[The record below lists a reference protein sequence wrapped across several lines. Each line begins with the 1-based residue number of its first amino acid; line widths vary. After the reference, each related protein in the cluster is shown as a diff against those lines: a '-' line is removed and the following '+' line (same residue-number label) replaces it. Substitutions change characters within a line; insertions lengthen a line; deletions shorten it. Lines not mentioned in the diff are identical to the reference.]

1 MPQAIT
7 VLLIDDN
14 PADLTLA
21 QEAFE
26 DHSAHVTL
34 ITCNDGAKAIALLK
48 DSSRALPDV
57 IVLDVNMPVMSGF
70 DVLRIIRDDEELRHL
85 PVVMLSTSGSEA
97 DIGQAYDL
105 IASSYML
112 KNASFT
118 EFVGQIEQFV
128 KFWTGCQF
136 KRPRRA

>member
-1 MPQAIT
+1 MPQVIT

-21 QEAFE
+21 QEAFD
-26 DHSAHVTL
+26 DHSDHVTL
-34 ITCNDGAKAIALLK
+34 ITCSEGAQAIRLLK
-48 DSSRALPDV
+48 DTSRSLPDV

-70 DVLRIIRDDEELRHL
+70 DVLRTIRADEDLRHL
-85 PVVMLSTSGSEA
+85 PVVMLSTSSSEA

-112 KNASFT
+112 KNASFS
-118 EFVGQIEQFV
+118 EFVSQIDQFV

-136 KRPRRA
+136 KRPHRP

>member
-1 MPQAIT
+1 MKPS
-7 VLLIDDN
+7 
-14 PADLTLA
+14 PA
-21 QEAFE
+21 
-26 DHSAHVTL
+26 
-34 ITCNDGAKAIALLK
+34 
-48 DSSRALPDV
+48 
-57 IVLDVNMPVMSGF
+57 
-70 DVLRIIRDDEELRHL
+70 
-85 PVVMLSTSGSEA
+85 PVVSTTSVAMAAIRATRLPSVARLPAAPRVMTAHFAPRARRAASTSGSEA

-118 EFVGQIEQFV
+118 EFVGQIDQFV